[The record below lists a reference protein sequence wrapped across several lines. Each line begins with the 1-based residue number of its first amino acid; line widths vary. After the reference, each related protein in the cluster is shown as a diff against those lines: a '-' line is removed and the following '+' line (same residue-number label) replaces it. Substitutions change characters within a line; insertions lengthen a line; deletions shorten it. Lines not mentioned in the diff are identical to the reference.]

1 MRRKRST
8 KTDSQQRPVWPC
20 PRVEEVQ
27 GKREG
32 PLARQGVAA
41 DRGGGIETVKE
52 PRWAGDTLVIDGTK
66 ALVTA

>member
-1 MRRKRST
+1 
-8 KTDSQQRPVWPC
+8 
-20 PRVEEVQ
+20 VEEVQ

-52 PRWAGDTLVIDGTK
+52 LRWAGDTLAIDGIK

>member
-1 MRRKRST
+1 M
-8 KTDSQQRPVWPC
+8 WLC

-32 PLARQGVAA
+32 TLSRQGVAA

-52 PRWAGDTLVIDGTK
+52 PRLAGDTLAIDGTK
-66 ALVTA
+66 AFVTA